1 MLKNRVITAIL
12 LAPLIVAAILFL
24 PADGFAVFWGAIILV
39 GAWEWGNLSGL
50 RGSPARLGFVGVIL
64 AFLLAARYFAIDWAP
79 GELPEWFYWP
89 VVAWWFLW
97 GIAFR
102 RMPERLVQVKYPLA
116 AKLAAGALVLVSGWI
131 LMVWLRLNF
140 HQQQVLYLVFLV
152 WLADV
157 AAYFVG
163 KRWGRTKLLEPISPG
178 KTIEGVYGAL
188 FVTAILAISVG
199 LFVKLDAITLADF
212 VFLSLFTVAASVCG
226 DLFESLAK
234 RVRGVK
240 DSGALLPGHG
250 GILDR
255 IDSLLAAVSVFYAG
269 SLVLGVFLSVG
280 LETSVVIPQE
290 PNTEVPGEAVPHEK
304 EEGTLD
310 GGFTGEGVINEDW
323 APSNKGAP

>member
-24 PADGFAVFWGAIILV
+24 PVDGFAVFWGAIILA

-50 RGSPARLGFVGVIL
+50 GGFLARLGFVGVIL
-64 AFLLAARYFAIDWAP
+64 AFLFAARYFAIDWAP
-79 GELPEWFYWP
+79 GELPQWFYWS

-102 RMPERLVQVKYPLA
+102 RMPEKLVQIKYPLA
-116 AKLAAGALVLVSGWI
+116 AKLGAGALVLVSGWI

-152 WLADV
+152 WSADA

-163 KRWGRTKLLEPISPG
+163 KRWGHTKLLEPVSPG

-188 FVTAILAISVG
+188 FVTAILALSVG
-199 LFVKLDAITLADF
+199 IFVKLDAITLADF
-212 VFLSLFTVAASVCG
+212 VFLSLFTAAASVCG

-269 SLVLGVFLSVG
+269 SLVLGIFLSAG

-290 PNTEVPGEAVPHEK
+290 PNTDVPVEAVPYED
-304 EEGTLD
+304 EGTLD
-310 GGFTGEGVINEDW
+310 EDFTGEGAINEGGS
-323 APSNKGAP
+323 PSDNGAP